1 MRKSDYELILEGTPL
16 MSGGFVCDLI
26 GTDKPGA
33 KWADA
38 ALVAASQR
46 LMRDLCRCVFSAVK
60 EDAEAHGHRANQA
73 LLNAVWAQLDLMAGN
88 PIVPTQTTPDD

>member
-1 MRKSDYELILEGTPL
+1 MCKSDFELILEGTPL

-38 ALVAASQR
+38 ALVAATQR
-46 LMRDLCRCVFSAVK
+46 LMRDLCRCVFCAVA
-60 EDAEAHGHRANQA
+60 EDAEANGYRAGEA
-73 LLNAVWAQLDLMAGN
+73 RLNAVWAHLDLMAVN
-88 PIVPTQTTPDD
+88 PIIPTPPTLND